1 MADLDQFS
9 QILVDHNYSVTKT
22 RKDIFLMLNKSHQM
36 SMKELYDSLNNTDR
50 SSIYRN
56 IDLFLKLNIVNK
68 IQIGWKYKIELSDAF
83 RQHHH
88 HIICSKCGKIKEF
101 KEYPVITKVIKDI
114 SLKNKFTPLSHEFNI
129 SGLCRNCK

>member
-1 MADLDQFS
+1 MTNLDQFS
-9 QILVDHNYSVTKT
+9 QILVDHNHSVTKT
-22 RKDIFLMLNKSHQM
+22 RKDIFITLDRSHQI
-36 SMKELYDSLNNTDR
+36 SMKELYAGLSNTNR

-88 HIICSKCGKIKEF
+88 HIICNRCGKVKEF
-101 KEYPVITKVIKDI
+101 KENPAITQVIKDI
-114 SLKNKFTPLSHEFNI
+114 SIDNEFVPLSHEFSI
-129 SGLCRNCK
+129 LGLCNSCK

>member
-88 HIICSKCGKIKEF
+88 HIICSKCGKVKEF

>member
-22 RKDIFLMLNKSHQM
+22 RKDIFLTLNKSHQM

-68 IQIGWKYKIELSDAF
+68 IQIGWKYKIELSDTF

-114 SLKNKFTPLSHEFNI
+114 SLKNEFTPLSHEFNI

>member
-1 MADLDQFS
+1 
-9 QILVDHNYSVTKT
+9 
-22 RKDIFLMLNKSHQM
+22 
-36 SMKELYDSLNNTDR
+36 MKELYAGLSNTNR

-88 HIICSKCGKIKEF
+88 HIICNRCGKVKEF
-101 KEYPVITKVIKDI
+101 KENPAITQVIKDI
-114 SLKNKFTPLSHEFNI
+114 SIDNEFVPLSHEFSI
-129 SGLCRNCK
+129 LGLCNSCK